1 MGWNVVA
8 HGIAIT
14 MLYTSVC
21 TIILTLTLPGITQ
34 QYYPVP
40 SPAESVEVV
49 ASDMKGA
56 EDTPLFS
63 SAESILKGVRHILAR
78 EIAAEPRVKAK

>member
-1 MGWNVVA
+1 MQCN
-8 HGIAIT
+8 GIRAMT
-14 MLYTSVC
+14 Y
-21 TIILTLTLPGITQ
+21 LPGHTQ
-34 QYYPVP
+34 KYYPVP
-40 SPAESVEVV
+40 TPAESVELV

>member
-1 MGWNVVA
+1 MP
-8 HGIAIT
+8 T
-14 MLYTSVC
+14 
-21 TIILTLTLPGITQ
+21 
-34 QYYPVP
+34 
-40 SPAESVEVV
+40 PAESVELV

-78 EIAAEPRVKAK
+78 EIAAEPRVKAKYVLPLLVDSDVCTTIVVCTTIS

>member
-1 MGWNVVA
+1 MRATGVVFS
-8 HGIAIT
+8 G
-14 MLYTSVC
+14 L
-21 TIILTLTLPGITQ
+21 TQ
-34 QYYPVP
+34 QHYPVP
-40 SPAESVEVV
+40 TPAESVELL

-63 SAESILKGVRHILAR
+63 SGESILKGVRHILAR